1 MKLVI
6 TTPTEIVVD
15 TEAVAVRAEDG
26 SGSFGILG
34 GHADLVT
41 ALVDGVVSWKDG
53 EGTRRYCAVRR
64 GVLTVTDGR
73 TVAVATREAVPGTD
87 LDHLE
92 AEVVAAFEERA
103 DAERA
108 ARTDVLKLEVKA
120 IRQIVANL
128 SARPGG
134 MMGGEP

>member
-1 MKLVI
+1 MRLVI

-15 TEAVAVRAEDG
+15 TTAVAVRAEDE
-26 SGSFGILG
+26 SGSFGILDR
-34 GHADLVT
+34 HADLVT
-41 ALVDGVVSWKDG
+41 ALVDTVVSWRDG
-53 EGTRRYCAVRR
+53 EGARHYCAVRR
-64 GVLTVTDGR
+64 GVLTVTDGE
-73 TVAVATREAVPGTD
+73 TVAIATHEAVLGTD

-92 AEVVAAFEERA
+92 AEVVAAFEQRA